1 MIDARLAWTT
11 DAQLAWTTVAID
23 DRCTACGAC
32 IATCPERALL
42 PARKKPDVVD
52 SLCTA
57 CGACIE
63 VCPRGAVNEVI
74 T

>member
-1 MIDARLAWTT
+1 MIRSRPE
-11 DAQLAWTTVAID
+11 WTTVAVD

-42 PARKKPDVVD
+42 PAARMPAVVD

-63 VCPRGAVNEVI
+63 VCPTGAVNEVR

>member
-1 MIDARLAWTT
+1 MIH
-11 DAQLAWTTVAID
+11 AQRPWITVEID

-42 PARKKPDVVD
+42 PARKKPSVVD
-52 SLCTA
+52 PLCTA
-57 CGACIE
+57 CAACIE
-63 VCPRGAVNEVI
+63 VCPTGAVNEVW